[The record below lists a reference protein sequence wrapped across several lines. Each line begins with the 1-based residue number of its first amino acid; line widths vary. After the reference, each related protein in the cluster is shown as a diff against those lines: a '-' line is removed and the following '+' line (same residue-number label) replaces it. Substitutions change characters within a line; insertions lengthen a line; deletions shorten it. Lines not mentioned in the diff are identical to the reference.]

1 MSNLM
6 LMLLLMFVAISLIAW
21 YAMAGTARAA
31 TTYRETFTAN
41 AQQNLSKMFVFV
53 DSRKVFQIN
62 LIGIVV
68 LPVLI
73 YVATGNVVLTVLAAV
88 AAFAVPKWT
97 YKYMAAKRLEAIDL
111 GLPDAL
117 AQIAG
122 AMRAGAAFA
131 IAVENMVR
139 ETKGPISQ
147 EFGMVLKEQRVG
159 VPLEEAMQNLGRR
172 VGSENVDLVV
182 AASLVAKDVG
192 GNLAEIFER
201 LSVTLREKIAM
212 EGKIKALTAQGKL
225 QGWVVGL
232 LPMGM
237 ILVLSQM
244 EGNAIDALTNSL
256 AGWVW
261 LSVIIILEL
270 MGLWMIRKIVS
281 IDV

>member
-1 MSNLM
+1 MSSLM
-6 LMLLLMFVAISLIAW
+6 LMLVLMFVAISLIAW

-41 AQQNLSKMFVFV
+41 AQENLSKMFVFV
-53 DSRKVFQIN
+53 DSRKVFHVN

-68 LPVLI
+68 LPIVI
-73 YVATGNVVLTVLAAV
+73 YAVTSNVVLTFLAGV
-88 AAFAVPKWT
+88 AAFAVPKWA

-122 AMRAGAAFA
+122 AMRAGSAFA

-159 VPLEEAMQNLGRR
+159 VALEDAMQNLGRR

-244 EGNAIDALTNSL
+244 ESSAISALTNSL
-256 AGWVW
+256 AGWIW
-261 LSVIIILEL
+261 LSAIIVLEL